1 MEIQSEEDEKVVE
14 EVQGEEGEQEDGA
27 ESIEGDVRVRGSRV
41 VDLEERAKGEGEEDE
56 KRGYILEGG
65 MVEVEA
71 VEDEDV
77 LELEEEGE
85 GGGEVEEVLAGVV
98 EAEGEDGEG
107 EEGEGEEELGGQAEV
122 LEMHMRGVIMIIKS
136 RKIGLLLLLNLFN
149 FVIFQ

>member
-1 MEIQSEEDEKVVE
+1 M
-14 EVQGEEGEQEDGA
+14 
-27 ESIEGDVRVRGSRV
+27 
-41 VDLEERAKGEGEEDE
+41 
-56 KRGYILEGG
+56 
-65 MVEVEA
+65 
-71 VEDEDV
+71 
-77 LELEEEGE
+77 
-85 GGGEVEEVLAGVV
+85 AGVV

>member
-1 MEIQSEEDEKVVE
+1 MEIEGDEDEKVVE

-27 ESIEGDVRVRGSRV
+27 ESIEGEVRVRRGGV

-85 GGGEVEEVLAGVV
+85 GGGEVEEVLTGVV
-98 EAEGEDGEG
+98 EAKREDGKG

-122 LEMHMRGVIMIIKS
+122 LEMHMRG
-136 RKIGLLLLLNLFN
+136 
-149 FVIFQ
+149 